1 MVANVVSRRR
11 TLAVSAIVIAFMA
24 VGASA
29 AAQPDFSPPL
39 YPAQC
44 ADGTY
49 VDDPE
54 SKPGL
59 VADCIALVA
68 VRNHFMN
75 NPLNYGTQW
84 DTPWRGVTIDGD
96 RAVALDLSSTELS
109 GAVPPE
115 LGDLTRLRYLHLGD
129 NQLSGTIP
137 PELGA
142 MTELDYLH
150 LGGNE
155 LSDPIPPELGDLAQL
170 DYLHL
175 GSNQLTGATPPE
187 LGNLTNLRS
196 LHLESNQL
204 TGVVPPELGSMT
216 SLEYM
221 YLHSNELSGSVP
233 PELGNLTNLRS
244 LHLESNQLTG
254 PIPPELG
261 NLTRLDYLHLEDNQL
276 TGTIPPELGNL
287 TRLGYLYLHI
297 NELSG
302 PIPPEL
308 ASLTRLDLLYL
319 HSNNLSG
326 SVPPELGNLTNL
338 RSLHLES
345 NQLTGPIPPELGN
358 LAKLDYLHLEDNRL
372 TGTIPPEL
380 GNLTRLDLLHL
391 ENNQL
396 SGIIPEELGDVVLW
410 RLWVQ
415 NNRLSG
421 EIPSKLRVARSFKF
435 CHNRLTGALPPQ
447 LHQVAENFTGDVNDI
462 ASCYEGTFS
471 DDDGSV
477 HEEDIETIAEW
488 EITLGCGADRFCPSE
503 TVTRSQMAAFL
514 YRAVARLYGAPEAD
528 SQVEFTDVAADAWY
542 RPHAQWAAGSGVMRT
557 ADGSFNPGAAVTR
570 ADMAE
575 MLVAAFDHLSAANE
589 PQNLFSDVSG
599 LSEAAVLAIEG
610 IHEAGVT
617 QGCETAP
624 LRYCPAEEITR
635 AQMASLLARAV
646 AGGAVSGG

>member
-1 MVANVVSRRR
+1 MGRQAFPVVSA
-11 TLAVSAIVIAFMA
+11 TVLAFLAS
-24 VGASA
+24 GSSA

-39 YPAQC
+39 YSAQC

-75 NPLNYGTQW
+75 NPPNYGTQW
-84 DTPWRGVTIDGD
+84 DTPWRGVTIDDD

-109 GAVPPE
+109 GAVPSE

-150 LGGNE
+150 LGSNE
-155 LSDPIPPELGDLAQL
+155 LSDPIPPELGDLNQL

-175 GSNQLTGATPPE
+175 GSNQLTEAIPPE

-196 LHLESNQL
+196 LHLEGNQL
-204 TGVVPPELGSMT
+204 TGAVPPELGNMT

-261 NLTRLDYLHLEDNQL
+261 DLTRLDYLHLEDNQL
-276 TGTIPPELGNL
+276 TGTIPAELGNL

-302 PIPPEL
+302 AIPLEL
-308 ASLTRLDLLYL
+308 GNLTRLDLLYL
-319 HSNNLSG
+319 HSNELSG

-345 NQLTGPIPPELGN
+345 NQLTGPIPPELGD
-358 LAKLDYLHLEDNRL
+358 LTRLDYLHLEDNQL
-372 TGTIPPEL
+372 TGTIPAEL

-410 RLWVQ
+410 RLWIQ

-435 CHNRLTGALPPQ
+435 CHNRLAGALPPQ

-471 DDDGSV
+471 DDDGSI
-477 HEEDIETIAEW
+477 HEEDIETIADW

-514 YRAVARLYGAPEAD
+514 YRAAAHLYGIPEAD
-528 SQVEFTDVAADAWY
+528 SQIRFTDIAADAWY
-542 RPHAQWAAGSGVMRT
+542 RPYAQWAAGSGVMRT
-557 ADGSFNPGAAVTR
+557 VDGGFNPGAAVTR

-575 MLVAAFDHLSAANE
+575 MLVAAFDHLPAANE
-589 PQNLFSDVSG
+589 PQNLFSDVNG
-599 LSEAAVLAIEG
+599 LSETAVLAIEG
-610 IHEAGVT
+610 IHKAGVT

>member
-1 MVANVVSRRR
+1 MVVNVVSRRR
-11 TLAVSAIVIAFMA
+11 ILAVSAMVVAFTA

-84 DTPWRGVTIDGD
+84 DTPWRGVTIDDD
-96 RAVALDLSSTELS
+96 RAVALDLSNTELS

-175 GSNQLTGATPPE
+175 GSNQLTGAIPPE

-261 NLTRLDYLHLEDNQL
+261 NLTRLDYLHLEN
-276 TGTIPPELGNL
+276 
-287 TRLGYLYLHI
+287 
-297 NELSG
+297 
-302 PIPPEL
+302 
-308 ASLTRLDLLYL
+308 
-319 HSNNLSG
+319 
-326 SVPPELGNLTNL
+326 
-338 RSLHLES
+338 
-345 NQLTGPIPPELGN
+345 NQLTGPIP
-358 LAKLDYLHLEDNRL
+358 A
-372 TGTIPPEL
+372 EL

-396 SGIIPEELGDVVLW
+396 SGIIPEELGEVVLW
-410 RLWVQ
+410 RLWIQ

-421 EIPSKLRVARSFKF
+421 EIPPKLRVARSFKF
-435 CHNRLTGALPPQ
+435 CHNQLTGALPPQ

-477 HEEDIETIAEW
+477 HKEDIETIAEW

-503 TVTRSQMAAFL
+503 TVTRNQMAAFL
-514 YRAVARLYGAPEAD
+514 YRAAARLYGIPEAD
-528 SQVEFTDVAADAWY
+528 SQIRFTDVAADAWY
-542 RPHAQWAAGSGVMRT
+542 RPYAQWAAGSGVMRT
-557 ADGSFNPGAAVTR
+557 VDGAFNPGASVTR

-575 MLVAAFDHLSAANE
+575 MLVAAFDHLSAADE
-589 PQNLFSDVSG
+589 PQDLFSDVSG
-599 LSEAAVLAIEG
+599 LSETAVLAIEG

>member
-1 MVANVVSRRR
+1 MGRQAFPVVSAMV
-11 TLAVSAIVIAFMA
+11 LAFLAS
-24 VGASA
+24 GSSA

-75 NPLNYGTQW
+75 NPPNYGTQW
-84 DTPWRGVTIDGD
+84 DAPWRGVTIDDD

-150 LGGNE
+150 LGSNE
-155 LSDPIPPELGDLAQL
+155 LSDPIPPELGNHNQL

-175 GSNQLTGATPPE
+175 GSNQLTGAIPPE

-204 TGVVPPELGSMT
+204 TGAVPPELGNMT

-261 NLTRLDYLHLEDNQL
+261 DLTRLDYLHLENNQL
-276 TGTIPPELGNL
+276 TGPIPAELGNL
-287 TRLGYLYLHI
+287 TRLGSLYLHI

-308 ASLTRLDLLYL
+308 
-319 HSNNLSG
+319 
-326 SVPPELGNLTNL
+326 GNLT
-338 RSLHLES
+338 
-345 NQLTGPIPPELGN
+345 
-358 LAKLDYLHLEDNRL
+358 KLDYLHLEDNQL
-372 TGTIPPEL
+372 TGIIPAEL

-410 RLWVQ
+410 RLWIQ

-421 EIPSKLRVARSFKF
+421 EIPPKLRVARSFKF
-435 CHNRLTGALPPQ
+435 CHNQLTGALPPQ

-471 DDDGSV
+471 DDDGSI

-514 YRAVARLYGAPEAD
+514 YRSAARLYGVPEAD
-528 SQVEFTDVAADAWY
+528 SQIRFTDVAADAWY
-542 RPHAQWAAGSGVMRT
+542 RPYAQWAAGSGVMRT
-557 ADGSFNPGAAVTR
+557 VDGGFNPGAAVTR

-575 MLVAAFDHLSAANE
+575 MLVAAFDHLPAANE
-589 PQNLFSDVSG
+589 PQNLFSDVNG
-599 LSEAAVLAIEG
+599 LSETAVLAIEG

>member
-1 MVANVVSRRR
+1 MVVNVVSRRR
-11 TLAVSAIVIAFMA
+11 ILAVSTIVVAFTA
-24 VGASA
+24 VGVSA

-44 ADGTY
+44 ADGTH
-49 VDDPE
+49 VDEPD

-59 VADCIALVA
+59 VADCTALVA
-68 VRNHFMN
+68 VRNHFMGE
-75 NPLNYGTQW
+75 PSNYGTQW
-84 DTPWRGVTIDGD
+84 DTPWRGVTVDGD
-96 RAVALDLSSTELS
+96 RAVALDLSGTELS
-109 GAVPPE
+109 GTVPPE

-129 NQLSGTIP
+129 NQLSGAIP
-137 PELGA
+137 PELGDLVR
-142 MTELDYLH
+142 LDYLH

-155 LSDPIPPELGDLAQL
+155 LSSPVPPELGDLARL

-175 GSNQLTGATPPE
+175 GGNQLTEAIPPE
-187 LGNLTNLRS
+187 LGDLTNLRS

-204 TGVVPPELGSMT
+204 TGPIPPELGNMT

-221 YLHSNELSGSVP
+221 YLHGNELSGTVP
-233 PELGNLTNLRS
+233 AELGNMASLRS

-276 TGTIPPELGNL
+276 TGP
-287 TRLGYLYLHI
+287 
-297 NELSG
+297 
-302 PIPPEL
+302 
-308 ASLTRLDLLYL
+308 
-319 HSNNLSG
+319 
-326 SVPPELGNLTNL
+326 
-338 RSLHLES
+338 
-345 NQLTGPIPPELGN
+345 
-358 LAKLDYLHLEDNRL
+358 
-372 TGTIPPEL
+372 IPPEL

-396 SGIIPEELGDVVLW
+396 SGTIPEELGDVVLW
-410 RLWVQ
+410 RFWIQ

-421 EIPSKLRVARSFKF
+421 EIPPKLRVARSFKF
-435 CHNRLTGALPPQ
+435 CRNRLTGALPPQ

-477 HEEDIETIAEW
+477 HEEDIETIAGW

-514 YRAVARLYGAPEAD
+514 YRAVARLHGMPETD
-528 SQVEFTDVAADAWY
+528 SRIEFTDIAADAWY
-542 RPHAQWAAGSGVMRT
+542 RPYAQWAAGSGVMRT
-557 ADGSFNPGAAVTR
+557 ADGRFNPGAAVTR

-575 MLVAAFDHLSAANE
+575 MLVAAFDHLSASDE
-589 PQNLFSDVSG
+589 PQDLFTDVSG
-599 LSEAAVLAIEG
+599 LSETAILAIEG
-610 IHEAGVT
+610 IHNAGVT

-624 LRYCPAEEITR
+624 LRYCPNEEITR
-635 AQMASLLARAV
+635 AQMASLLARAIQS
-646 AGGAVSGG
+646 AQKQP

>member
-1 MVANVVSRRR
+1 MVVNVVSRRR
-11 TLAVSAIVIAFMA
+11 ILTVSAIVVALTA

-49 VDDPE
+49 VDEPE

-59 VADCIALVA
+59 VADCTALVA
-68 VRNHFMN
+68 VRNHFMDE
-75 NPLNYGTQW
+75 PSNYGTQW

-109 GAVPPE
+109 GTVPPE

-129 NQLSGTIP
+129 NQLSGAIP
-137 PELGA
+137 PELGDLA
-142 MTELDYLH
+142 RLDYLHLGSNELSGPVPPELGNLARLDYLH
-150 LGGNE
+150 LGGNQLTE
-155 LSDPIPPELGDLAQL
+155 AIPPELGD
-170 DYLHL
+170 
-175 GSNQLTGATPPE
+175 
-187 LGNLTNLRS
+187 LTNLRS

-204 TGVVPPELGSMT
+204 TGPIPPQLGNMT

-233 PELGNLTNLRS
+233 PELG
-244 LHLESNQLTG
+244 
-254 PIPPELG
+254 
-261 NLTRLDYLHLEDNQL
+261 DM
-276 TGTIPPELGNL
+276 
-287 TRLGYLYLHI
+287 
-297 NELSG
+297 
-302 PIPPEL
+302 
-308 ASLTRLDLLYL
+308 AS
-319 HSNNLSG
+319 
-326 SVPPELGNLTNL
+326 L

-358 LAKLDYLHLEDNRL
+358 LAQLDYLHLEDNQL
-372 TGTIPPEL
+372 TGPIPPEL

-396 SGIIPEELGDVVLW
+396 SGTIPEELGDVVLW
-410 RLWVQ
+410 RFWIQ

-421 EIPSKLRVARSFKF
+421 EIPPRLRVARSFKF
-435 CHNRLTGALPPQ
+435 CRNRLTGALPPQ

-514 YRAVARLYGAPEAD
+514 YRAVARLHGMPETD
-528 SQVEFTDVAADAWY
+528 SRIEFTDIAADAWY
-542 RPHAQWAAGSGVMRT
+542 RPYAQWAAGSGVMRT
-557 ADGSFNPGAAVTR
+557 ADGRFNPGAAVTR

-575 MLVAAFDHLSAANE
+575 MLVAAFDHLSASDE
-589 PQNLFSDVSG
+589 PQDLFTDVSG
-599 LSEAAVLAIEG
+599 LSETAILAIEG
-610 IHEAGVT
+610 IHDAGVT

-635 AQMASLLARAV
+635 AQIASLLARAIQN
-646 AGGAVSGG
+646 APKQP

>member
-1 MVANVVSRRR
+1 MVVNVVSRRR
-11 TLAVSAIVIAFMA
+11 ILTVSAIVVALTA

-49 VDDPE
+49 VDEPE

-59 VADCIALVA
+59 VADCTALVA
-68 VRNHFMN
+68 VRNHFMDE
-75 NPLNYGTQW
+75 PSNYGTSW

-109 GAVPPE
+109 GTVSPE

-129 NQLSGTIP
+129 NQLSGAIP
-137 PELGA
+137 PELGDLA
-142 MTELDYLH
+142 RLDYLHLGSNELSGPVPPELGNLARLDYLH
-150 LGGNE
+150 LGGNQLTE
-155 LSDPIPPELGDLAQL
+155 AIPPELGD
-170 DYLHL
+170 
-175 GSNQLTGATPPE
+175 
-187 LGNLTNLRS
+187 
-196 LHLESNQL
+196 
-204 TGVVPPELGSMT
+204 
-216 SLEYM
+216 
-221 YLHSNELSGSVP
+221 
-233 PELGNLTNLRS
+233 LTNLRS

-254 PIPPELG
+254 PIPPQLGNMTSLEYMYLHGNELSGSVPPELGDMASLRSLHLESNQLTGPIPPQFG

-276 TGTIPPELGNL
+276 TGPIPAELGNL
-287 TRLGYLYLHI
+287 TRLGALYLHI
-297 NELSG
+297 NELTG
-302 PIPPEL
+302 AIPPEL
-308 ASLTRLDLLYL
+308 GNLTRLDLLYL
-319 HSNNLSG
+319 HSNELSG
-326 SVPPELGNLTNL
+326 SVPPELGDMASL

-358 LAKLDYLHLEDNRL
+358 LARLDYLHLEDNQL
-372 TGTIPPEL
+372 TGPIPPEL

-396 SGIIPEELGDVVLW
+396 SGTIPEELGDVVLW
-410 RLWVQ
+410 RFWIQ

-421 EIPSKLRVARSFKF
+421 EIPPRLRVARSFKF
-435 CHNRLTGALPPQ
+435 CRNRLTGALPPQ

-514 YRAVARLYGAPEAD
+514 YRAVARLHGMPETD
-528 SQVEFTDVAADAWY
+528 SRIEFTDIAADAWY
-542 RPHAQWAAGSGVMRT
+542 RPYAQWAAGSGVMRT
-557 ADGSFNPGAAVTR
+557 ADGRFNPGAAVTR

-575 MLVAAFDHLSAANE
+575 MLVAAFDHLSASDE
-589 PQNLFSDVSG
+589 PQDLFSDVSG
-599 LSEAAVLAIEG
+599 LSETAILAIEG
-610 IHEAGVT
+610 IHAAGVT

-635 AQMASLLARAV
+635 AQMASLLTRAV